1 MAKTIAISNQKGGV
15 AKTTTSVSL
24 GACFAELGH
33 PTLLI
38 DLDPQ
43 ASLSV
48 AVGFHE
54 DNSETTITDLL
65 ETQLNPKPLDRSDLI
80 KKTTFPGLDVILSD
94 ARLWTVER
102 LLSDQLDY
110 EKILKRE
117 LEQVAAQYEY
127 IILDCSPSLGPLT
140 IMALTASEHV
150 IVPIQTEYL
159 AAFGLMR
166 LLETIDAIHEHTN
179 PELSYNLL
187 AVLFDQRTAICREV
201 LDRLKDNFKDHIF
214 ETVIGIDT
222 RLRECVVNGE
232 PIIQYDTKTRASQ
245 QYRQLALEYIQ
256 KTELRE
262 KS

>member
-24 GACFAELGH
+24 GACLAELGH
-33 PTLLI
+33 RTLLV

-54 DNSETTITDLL
+54 DNNETTITDLL
-65 ETQLNPKPLDRSDLI
+65 ETQLNPKPLDGSSLI
-80 KKTTFPGLDVILSD
+80 KRTTFPGLDVILAD

-102 LLSDQLDY
+102 LLSEQMDY
-110 EKILKRE
+110 ENVLSRKLAE
-117 LEQVAAQYEY
+117 YAGEYEY
-127 IILDCSPSLGPLT
+127 LIMDCSPSLGPLT
-140 IMALTASEHV
+140 IMALTAAQHV
-150 IVPIQTEYL
+150 IVPVQTEYL

-179 PELSYNLL
+179 PDLAYHLL
-187 AVLFDQRTAICREV
+187 AVLYDQRTAICREV
-201 LDRLKDNFKDHIF
+201 LERLRENFEDHIF

-232 PIIQYDTKTRASQ
+232 PIIQYDSKTRASQ
-245 QYRQLALEYIQ
+245 QYRQLAIEY
-256 KTELRE
+256 LE
-262 KS
+262 KSEVRE

>member
-15 AKTTTSVSL
+15 AKTTTCVSL

-48 AVGFHE
+48 AVGFHD

-65 ETQLNPKPLDRSDLI
+65 ETQLNPKSLDHSSLI

-102 LLSDQLDY
+102 LLSDQMDY
-110 EKILKRE
+110 ERILGRE
-117 LEQVAAQYEY
+117 LEQVAGPYEY
-127 IILDCSPSLGPLT
+127 VIIDCSPSLGPLT

-150 IVPIQTEYL
+150 IIPTQTEYL

-166 LLETIDAIHEHTN
+166 LLETVDAIHEHTN

-187 AVLFDQRTAICREV
+187 AVLYDQRTAICREV
-201 LDRLKDNFKDHIF
+201 LDRLKINFKDHIF

-262 KS
+262 KP